1 MEITFLNIVIVLV
14 VLLLFLLAFMLFR
27 SLRYAR
33 PLEPVAMVEAIE
45 VDAEKVVQNLAGALR
60 FPTISVVDKK
70 VSGYIPFLDQQR
82 YLEQTYPLV
91 HSRLQRRRI
100 MDYALLYSWTG
111 SNSNLEPVVLMAH
124 QDVVPVEEETLSEWE
139 HPPFDGVVADE
150 FIWGRGAL
158 DMKSHMIAILEA
170 VEHLLAEG
178 FKPER
183 TVYLA
188 FGHDEEIGGHGA
200 REIANFLNDQGIHP
214 AAVLDEG
221 GSLVEGILPGIKEP
235 VGLVGIAEKGYV
247 TLQLTAEATPGHS
260 ATPPRETAIGILAK
274 ALAFVEAAPQP
285 TSLASAQMLFRG
297 LGPVLPFTLQFALA
311 NLWLFGG
318 LVRRNLEKSPP
329 TYAMIH
335 TTSAPTIFK
344 AGVKE
349 NVLPASATAMVNFRL
364 MPGDTIATV
373 CERVRKIIDDD
384 RVKFEPMQNFI
395 SEPSTF
401 SSTDSPQ
408 YQALTRTIREMF
420 DGVVVAPM
428 LVLGGTDA
436 RNYHPLC
443 DNVYRF
449 SPMTLNTE
457 DRKRVHG
464 NNERIAVDEM
474 ALMVQFFARL
484 IQVWAGP
491 EETD

>member
-1 MEITFLNIVIVLV
+1 MEISLLNIIIVLV
-14 VLLLFLLAFMLFR
+14 VLILFLLAFMLFR
-27 SLRYAR
+27 SLRYSR

-45 VDAEKVVQNLAGALR
+45 VDTEKIAQHLAGALR
-60 FPTISVVDKK
+60 FPTISVVDKN

-91 HSRLQRRRI
+91 HSRLPRRRI
-100 MDYALLYSWTG
+100 MDYALLYTWSG
-111 SNSNLEPVVLMAH
+111 SDTSLDPVVLMAH
-124 QDVVPVEEETLSEWE
+124 QDVVPVEEEALSEWE

-158 DMKSHMIAILEA
+158 DIKSQMIAILDA
-170 VEHLLAEG
+170 VEHLLADG

-200 REIANFLNDQGIHP
+200 KEITNFLNDQGIHP

-221 GSLVEGILPGIKEP
+221 GSLIEGVLPGITEP
-235 VGLVGIAEKGYV
+235 VGLIGIAEKGFM
-247 TLQLTAEATPGHS
+247 TLRLTVEATPGHS
-260 ATPPRETAIGILAK
+260 STPPRETAIGILAK

-285 TSLASAQMLFRG
+285 TNLAPAQMLFRG
-297 LGPVLPFTLQFALA
+297 LGPVLPFSMQFALA
-311 NLWLFGG
+311 NLWLFRGV
-318 LVRRNLEKSPP
+318 VRKNLEKSPP

-335 TTSAPTIFK
+335 TTSAPTIIN

-349 NVLPASATAMVNFRL
+349 NVLPSRATALVNFRL

-373 CERVRKIIDDD
+373 CERVRKIIDDE
-384 RVKFEPMQNFI
+384 RVKFEPLPGFV
-395 SEPSTF
+395 SEPSSF
-401 SSTDSPQ
+401 SSVDSLP
-408 YQALTRTIREMF
+408 YQTLTRTIREMF

-428 LVLGGTDA
+428 LVLGGTDG
-436 RNYHPLC
+436 RNYHPIC

-449 SPMTLNTE
+449 SPMILNNE

-464 NNERIAVDEM
+464 NNERIGVDAM

-491 EETD
+491 EEQ